1 MIPLMLVL
9 FIATLDQTIV
19 AASLPTIARAIGNS
33 DQITWVTTAY
43 LLTSAVTTLIFG
55 KLGDLFGRKAILQIA
70 LGIFLIG
77 SLFSGI
83 SDNIWFLIIARAFQ
97 GIGGGGL
104 NTLCM
109 VVIADLVPAR
119 ERSRYLGIAGLVPAV
134 ALIAGPFLG
143 GFITDIFS
151 WHWIFFINLPIGIL
165 SLILIA
171 SYLKLANPNH
181 DSGVKIDISGSL
193 LITVGTTTLLLTLSL
208 AGSTFAWASL
218 QIISLFLVALLSLID
233 FVFVESHTKEPI
245 TPISFFKSS
254 IFSISSLQ
262 FFLATAALFVGM
274 VFTPMYFSEIRGYS
288 ATAASSSIIPMLI
301 GLMIASSLFG
311 EVIAHTGH
319 YKYLAVLGSL
329 LIGLASLLLIG
340 LAAHTALWLI
350 LLALFIMGFG
360 QGAMIQV
367 ALVAGQNA
375 VPYQQIGAATGAL
388 NFFKSLGGSFASAIF
403 AIILT
408 NSHSFGRTFFW
419 IVPLMILSLILGLF
433 MPEKPLSKEMID
445 VAAGKEEVPEY

>member
-143 GFITDIFS
+143 GFITDIFN
-151 WHWIFFINLPIGIL
+151 WHWIFFSNLPIGIL

-171 SYLKLANPNH
+171 SYLKLANPSH

-218 QIISLFLVALLSLID
+218 QIISLFLVALLSLIA
-233 FVFVESHTKEPI
+233 FVFVESRTKEPI

-288 ATAASSSIIPMLI
+288 ATAAGSSIIPMLI

-311 EVIAHTGH
+311 EVIARTGH

>member
-19 AASLPTIARAIGNS
+19 AASLSTIARAVGNS
-33 DQITWVTTAY
+33 NQITWVTTAY

-55 KLGDLFGRKAILQIA
+55 KLGDLFGRKAMLQIA
-70 LGIFLIG
+70 LSIFLIG

-83 SDNIWFLIIARAFQ
+83 SDNIWLLIIARAFQ

-119 ERSRYLGIAGLVPAV
+119 ERSRYLGLAGLVPAV

-171 SYLKLANPNH
+171 SYLKLPSHNN
-181 DSGVKIDISGSL
+181 DSRVKIDLLGSF
-193 LITVGTTTLLLTLSL
+193 LITIGTTTLLLALSL
-208 AGSTFAWASL
+208 AGSTFAWSSL
-218 QIISLFLVALLSLID
+218 QIISLFLVAFLSVIT
-233 FVFVESHTKEPI
+233 FVFVENHTREPI

-254 IFSISSLQ
+254 IFSISSVQ

-274 VFTPMYFSEIRGYS
+274 VFTPMYFSEVRGYS
-288 ATAASSSIIPMLI
+288 ATAAGSSIIPMLI

-311 EVIAHTGH
+311 EFIARTGH

-329 LIGLASLLLIG
+329 LIGGASLLLIG
-340 LAAHTALWLI
+340 LSAHTGLWLI

-408 NSHSFGRTFFW
+408 NSQSFGRTFFW
-419 IVPLMILSLILGLF
+419 IVPLMLLSLILGLF

>member
-1 MIPLMLVL
+1 MKNKKLWILMIPLMLVL

-151 WHWIFFINLPIGIL
+151 WHWIFFI
-165 SLILIA
+165 
-171 SYLKLANPNH
+171 
-181 DSGVKIDISGSL
+181 
-193 LITVGTTTLLLTLSL
+193 
-208 AGSTFAWASL
+208 
-218 QIISLFLVALLSLID
+218 
-233 FVFVESHTKEPI
+233 
-245 TPISFFKSS
+245 
-254 IFSISSLQ
+254 
-262 FFLATAALFVGM
+262 
-274 VFTPMYFSEIRGYS
+274 
-288 ATAASSSIIPMLI
+288 
-301 GLMIASSLFG
+301 
-311 EVIAHTGH
+311 
-319 YKYLAVLGSL
+319 
-329 LIGLASLLLIG
+329 
-340 LAAHTALWLI
+340 
-350 LLALFIMGFG
+350 
-360 QGAMIQV
+360 
-367 ALVAGQNA
+367 
-375 VPYQQIGAATGAL
+375 
-388 NFFKSLGGSFASAIF
+388 
-403 AIILT
+403 
-408 NSHSFGRTFFW
+408 
-419 IVPLMILSLILGLF
+419 
-433 MPEKPLSKEMID
+433 
-445 VAAGKEEVPEY
+445 